1 MVPVHSA
8 ESDAEPASAGRQSVA
23 GAAGAAEADGA
34 GGAEVPDADPEAD
47 PDAEPGIDHFV
58 FVTAAAGELA
68 VDGA

>member
-23 GAAGAAEADGA
+23 GAAEADR
-34 GGAEVPDADPEAD
+34 GGGTEVPDADPDAD

>member
-1 MVPVHSA
+1 M
-8 ESDAEPASAGRQSVA
+8 A